1 MNRQEYSDTYARENE
16 SRIAHREF
24 LLQGVEKLTLFHD
37 TFMKVVL
44 NDLEVC
50 QYVIRILMDDPTI
63 EIVDVRNQYRLA
75 RLTSKDSILDTLAED
90 SRGRFYNL
98 EIQRDTTPDHPRRT
112 RLYGAMVDGEYL
124 QKGEDYD
131 AMPEVYVIYISRTD
145 LWKMG
150 RMETLVK
157 KYLEGQRED
166 EQYDDGQ
173 HVIYVNA
180 AVDDGSK
187 KAALLHYFKTADPD
201 DMSQGSLSRR
211 VRYLKREEGGLNE
224 MCEYSQRIYNGGKE
238 EGLALG
244 RRQGISEGLQQ
255 GRREGISEGLQQGRR
270 EGISEGKSEG
280 QLLMKKAMI
289 LSMKE
294 SGIDEAMIEKILK
307 NVQNNKELQQV

>member
-1 MNRQEYSDTYARENE
+1 MNRQEHSDTYARENE

-75 RLTSKDSILDTLAED
+75 RLTSKDSILAED

-150 RMETLVK
+150 RMETPVK

-201 DMSQGSLSRR
+201 DMSQGPLSRR

-238 EGLALG
+238 EG
-244 RRQGISEGLQQ
+244 
-255 GRREGISEGLQQGRR
+255 RREKEKEITEKVLSLKEQGFD
-270 EGISEGKSEG
+270 EDMI
-280 QLLMKKAMI
+280 KKV
-289 LSMKE
+289 
-294 SGIDEAMIEKILK
+294 LK
-307 NVQNNKELQQV
+307 TITEEEMVPA

>member
-1 MNRQEYSDTYARENE
+1 MNRQEHSDTYARENE

-37 TFMKVVL
+37 TFMKVAL
-44 NDLEVC
+44 NDIEVC

-75 RLTSKDSILDTLAED
+75 RLTSKDSILDILAED

-145 LWKMG
+145 LWKTG
-150 RMETLVK
+150 DMETPVE
-157 KYLEGQRED
+157 KYLRGQS

-201 DMSQGSLSRR
+201 DMSQGPLSRR

-255 GRREGISEGLQQGRR
+255 GRREKEREITKKVLSLKEQGFDEEMIKKVLKAITEG
-270 EGISEGKSEG
+270 E
-280 QLLMKKAMI
+280 MVPA
-289 LSMKE
+289 
-294 SGIDEAMIEKILK
+294 
-307 NVQNNKELQQV
+307 

>member
-1 MNRQEYSDTYARENE
+1 MNRQEHSDTYARENE

-75 RLTSKDSILDTLAED
+75 RLTSKDSILDILAED

-145 LWKMG
+145 LWKTG
-150 RMETLVK
+150 DMEIPVE
-157 KYLEGQRED
+157 KYLKGQS
-166 EQYDDGQ
+166 EQYDNGQ

-201 DMSQGSLSRR
+201 DMSQGPLSRR

-238 EGLALG
+238 EGLA
-244 RRQGISEGLQQ
+244 Q
-255 GRREGISEGLQQGRR
+255 GRREGKLEGISEGLQQGRR
-270 EGISEGKSEG
+270 EKE
-280 QLLMKKAMI
+280 LLRNAMI

-294 SGIDEAMIEKILK
+294 SGIDEAMIKKILK

>member
-75 RLTSKDSILDTLAED
+75 RLTSKDSILDILAED

-150 RMETLVK
+150 RMETPVK

-180 AVDDGSK
+180 AVDEGSK

-201 DMSQGSLSRR
+201 DMSQGPLSRR

-255 GRREGISEGLQQGRR
+255 GRREKEKEITEKVLSLKEQGFD
-270 EGISEGKSEG
+270 EEMI
-280 QLLMKKAMI
+280 KKVLKMI
-289 LSMKE
+289 TEEEMVP
-294 SGIDEAMIEKILK
+294 A
-307 NVQNNKELQQV
+307 

>member
-44 NDLEVC
+44 NDIEVC

-63 EIVDVRNQYRLA
+63 EIVDVRNQYRLT
-75 RLTSKDSILDTLAED
+75 RLTSKDSILDILAED

-150 RMETLVK
+150 RMETPVK

-201 DMSQGSLSRR
+201 DMSQGPLSRR

-244 RRQGISEGLQQ
+244 RREGKL
-255 GRREGISEGLQQGRR
+255 EGISEGLQQGRR
-270 EGISEGKSEG
+270 EKEKEITEKVLSLKEQGFDEEMI
-280 QLLMKKAMI
+280 KKV
-289 LSMKE
+289 
-294 SGIDEAMIEKILK
+294 LK
-307 NVQNNKELQQV
+307 TITEEEMVPA

>member
-44 NDLEVC
+44 NDIEVC

-75 RLTSKDSILDTLAED
+75 RLTSKDSILDILAED

-150 RMETLVK
+150 RTETPVK
-157 KYLEGQRED
+157 KYLEGQKED

-201 DMSQGSLSRR
+201 DMSQGPLSRR

-238 EGLALG
+238 EG
-244 RRQGISEGLQQ
+244 RR
-255 GRREGISEGLQQGRR
+255 
-270 EGISEGKSEG
+270 EGKSEG
-280 QLLMKKAMI
+280 QHLMKKAMI

-294 SGIDEAMIEKILK
+294 SGIDEAMIERILK
-307 NVQNNKELQQV
+307 NVQNNKELQQA

>member
-44 NDLEVC
+44 NDIEVC

-75 RLTSKDSILDTLAED
+75 RLTSKDSILDILAED

-145 LWKMG
+145 LWKTG
-150 RMETLVK
+150 DMETSVK
-157 KYLEGQRED
+157 KYLEGKVKHK
-166 EQYDDGQ
+166 QYDDGQ

-238 EGLALG
+238 EG
-244 RRQGISEGLQQ
+244 
-255 GRREGISEGLQQGRR
+255 RREGISEGRQQGRR
-270 EGISEGKSEG
+270 EGKLEGISEGLKQGRREKE
-280 QLLMKKAMI
+280 LLRNAMI

-294 SGIDEAMIEKILK
+294 SGIDEAIIKKILK
-307 NVQNNKELQQV
+307 NVQNNKELQQA

>member
-1 MNRQEYSDTYARENE
+1 MNRQEHSDTYARENE

-75 RLTSKDSILDTLAED
+75 RLTSKDSILDILAED

-150 RMETLVK
+150 RMETPVK
-157 KYLEGQRED
+157 KYLEGQKED

-201 DMSQGSLSRR
+201 DMSQGPLSRR

-238 EGLALG
+238 EG
-244 RRQGISEGLQQ
+244 RR
-255 GRREGISEGLQQGRR
+255 
-270 EGISEGKSEG
+270 EGKSEG
-280 QLLMKKAMI
+280 QLLMRNAMI

-294 SGIDEAMIEKILK
+294 SGIDEAMIERILK
-307 NVQNNKELQQV
+307 NVQNNKELQQA

>member
-75 RLTSKDSILDTLAED
+75 RLTSKDSILDILAED

-145 LWKMG
+145 LWKTG
-150 RMETLVK
+150 DMENSVK

-201 DMSQGSLSRR
+201 DMSQGPLSRR

-238 EGLALG
+238 EG
-244 RRQGISEGLQQ
+244 
-255 GRREGISEGLQQGRR
+255 RREGISEGLQQGRR
-270 EGISEGKSEG
+270 EGKLEGISEGLQQGRREKE
-280 QLLMKKAMI
+280 LLRNAMI

-307 NVQNNKELQQV
+307 NVQNNKELQQA

>member
-1 MNRQEYSDTYARENE
+1 MNRQEHSDTYARENE

-63 EIVDVRNQYRLA
+63 EIVDIRNQYRLA
-75 RLTSKDSILDTLAED
+75 RLTSKDSILDILAED

-150 RMETLVK
+150 RMETPVK
-157 KYLEGQRED
+157 KYLEGQKED

-201 DMSQGSLSRR
+201 DMSQGPLSRR

-238 EGLALG
+238 EG
-244 RRQGISEGLQQ
+244 
-255 GRREGISEGLQQGRR
+255 RREGISEGLQQGRR
-270 EGISEGKSEG
+270 EGKLEGISEGLKQGRREKE
-280 QLLMKKAMI
+280 LLRNAMI

-294 SGIDEAMIEKILK
+294 SGIDEAIIKKILK
-307 NVQNNKELQQV
+307 NVQNNKELQQA

>member
-1 MNRQEYSDTYARENE
+1 
-16 SRIAHREF
+16 
-24 LLQGVEKLTLFHD
+24 
-37 TFMKVVL
+37 
-44 NDLEVC
+44 
-50 QYVIRILMDDPTI
+50 
-63 EIVDVRNQYRLA
+63 
-75 RLTSKDSILDTLAED
+75 
-90 SRGRFYNL
+90 
-98 EIQRDTTPDHPRRT
+98 
-112 RLYGAMVDGEYL
+112 MVDGEYL

-150 RMETLVK
+150 RMETPVK

-201 DMSQGSLSRR
+201 DMSQGPLSRR

-238 EGLALG
+238 EG
-244 RRQGISEGLQQ
+244 RREGISEGLQQ

-270 EGISEGKSEG
+270 EGLSEGKSEG
-280 QLLMKKAMI
+280 QLLMRNAMI

-307 NVQNNKELQQV
+307 NVQNNKELQQA

>member
-1 MNRQEYSDTYARENE
+1 MDRQEHPDTYARENE
-16 SRIAHREF
+16 SRIAHQEF

-75 RLTSKDSILDTLAED
+75 RLTSKDSILDILAED

-150 RMETLVK
+150 RMETPVK

-180 AVDDGSK
+180 AVNDGSK

-201 DMSQGSLSRR
+201 DMSQGPLSRR

-238 EGLALG
+238 EG
-244 RRQGISEGLQQ
+244 
-255 GRREGISEGLQQGRR
+255 RREGISEGLQQGRR
-270 EGISEGKSEG
+270 EKEKEITEKVLSLKEQGFDEEMI
-280 QLLMKKAMI
+280 KKVLGAIAGEEMVP
-289 LSMKE
+289 
-294 SGIDEAMIEKILK
+294 A
-307 NVQNNKELQQV
+307 

>member
-75 RLTSKDSILDTLAED
+75 RLTSKDSILDILAED

-150 RMETLVK
+150 RMETPVK
-157 KYLEGQRED
+157 KYLEGQKED

-201 DMSQGSLSRR
+201 DMSQGPLSRR

-238 EGLALG
+238 EG
-244 RRQGISEGLQQ
+244 
-255 GRREGISEGLQQGRR
+255 RREGISEGLQQGRR
-270 EGISEGKSEG
+270 EGKLEGISEGLKQGRREKE
-280 QLLMKKAMI
+280 LLRNAMI

-294 SGIDEAMIEKILK
+294 SGIDEAIIKKILK
-307 NVQNNKELQQV
+307 NVQNNKELQQA

>member
-75 RLTSKDSILDTLAED
+75 RLTSKDSILDILAED

-150 RMETLVK
+150 RMETPVK

-201 DMSQGSLSRR
+201 DMSQGPLSRR

-238 EGLALG
+238 EGLA
-244 RRQGISEGLQQ
+244 Q
-255 GRREGISEGLQQGRR
+255 GRREGKLEGISEGLQQGRR
-270 EGISEGKSEG
+270 EKE
-280 QLLMKKAMI
+280 LLRNAMI

-294 SGIDEAMIEKILK
+294 SGIDEAMIEKILR
-307 NVQNNKELQQV
+307 NVQNNKELQQA

>member
-1 MNRQEYSDTYARENE
+1 MNRQEHSDTYARENE

-75 RLTSKDSILDTLAED
+75 RLTSKDSILDILAED

-150 RMETLVK
+150 RMETPVK
-157 KYLEGQRED
+157 KYLKGQRED

-201 DMSQGSLSRR
+201 DMSQGPLSRR

-238 EGLALG
+238 EG
-244 RRQGISEGLQQ
+244 
-255 GRREGISEGLQQGRR
+255 RREGL
-270 EGISEGKSEG
+270 SEGKSEG
-280 QLLMKKAMI
+280 QLLMKNAMI

-307 NVQNNKELQQV
+307 NVQNNKELQQA